1 MSNQRNINEEFT
13 LQDVKSFH
21 EAYFAYLA
29 GHGYA
34 YVDDHLG
41 RMMNAAKRMFE
52 HSSEEIKDGVLIIR
66 HPKAINYKGYSIFLE
81 NLQFN
86 SEKNNLWVT
95 LSAKDSNGKIF
106 GPSNFPAALNKAG
119 VNLPFPLFT
128 DLPKDLQEAVSEQY
142 SAEEDYSNFVCPW
155 EKLSEQKINDLREFM
170 HICKD
175 NLISSI
181 AKDEIYGKFTNGVYK
196 EGNEKDLPAITVK
209 IFNNFA
215 PRTLLP
221 DEVLLAFQ
229 LRHNKENIF
238 GKDHVLSEIAQNT
251 MGFKGSV
258 EDLLNDR
265 KRFSKFRSATGRT
278 VNEVL
283 EEATASKIMDIEYG
297 NSMRKLRDLIDKTRE
312 NIYSMDVFEIE
323 VVLKQIESEQ
333 KRLEGR
339 VTNGLR
345 RTDLERI
352 DEIRGH
358 LKRAKAELLKWHK
371 RGYRTNNNTFD
382 KLLGREFHPMYKLPE
397 KALMQTK
404 EGREYIKGLL
414 KGNDLNVR
422 EKARYEEAQAKIL
435 MVYAFKK
442 DSLLLE
448 KEKGQKLFLERAQEK
463 GRNLNLIEGRSPE
476 DEFMRL
482 AELKFNIQDG
492 ENRIVPGM
500 SKRLIDAS
508 QRMTDVLVSKENEN
522 SIAPIGKNP
531 AREARDE
538 RRRELNKKY
547 DIGLGGFLNRQL
559 KGYSSHKTSSS
570 LKKGR
575 D

>member
-13 LQDVKSFH
+13 LQDVKTFH

-29 GHGYA
+29 KHGYA

-52 HSSEEIKDGVLIIR
+52 HSSEEIKDDILIIH

-106 GPSNFPAALNKAG
+106 GPSNFPAALYEAG
-119 VNLPFPLFT
+119 LDLPFPLFT
-128 DLPKDLQEAVSEQY
+128 DLPKDLQEAISEHY

-170 HICKD
+170 HLCKD
-175 NLISSI
+175 SLISSI
-181 AKDEIYGKFTNGVYK
+181 AKDEIYGKITNGEYQ
-196 EGNEKDLPAITVK
+196 ERNENELSAIAVK
-209 IFNNFA
+209 ILNNFA

-229 LRHNKENIF
+229 LRHNKKNIF
-238 GKDHVLSEIAQNT
+238 GKDQVLSEIAKST

-339 VTNGLR
+339 VPNGLR

-382 KLLGREFHPMYKLPE
+382 KLLRREFHPMYKLPE
-397 KALMQTK
+397 KALMLTK
-404 EGREYIKGLL
+404 EGREYINGLL
-414 KGNDLNVR
+414 KGNDLDVR
-422 EKARYEEAQAKIL
+422 EKARYEEAQAII
-435 MVYAFKK
+435 MMFYAFRK

-448 KEKGQKLFLERAQEK
+448 KEKGQEFFLERVQEK
-463 GRNLNLIEGRSPE
+463 GRNLSLIEGRSPE
-476 DEFMRL
+476 AEFMRL

-508 QRMTDVLVSKENEN
+508 QRMTDVLVS
-522 SIAPIGKNP
+522 
-531 AREARDE
+531 EARDE
-538 RRRELNKKY
+538 RRKELNEKY
-547 DIGLGGFLNRQL
+547 NIGLGGFLNRQL
-559 KGYSSHKTSSS
+559 KGFSSHKTSSS

>member
-21 EAYFAYLA
+21 EAYFVYLA
-29 GHGYA
+29 KHGYA

-41 RMMNAAKRMFE
+41 RMMNATKRMFE
-52 HSSEEIKDGVLIIR
+52 HSSEEIKDDILIIH

-95 LSAKDSNGKIF
+95 LSAKDPNGKIF
-106 GPSNFPAALNKAG
+106 GPSNFPAALYEAG
-119 VNLPFPLFT
+119 LDLPFPLFT
-128 DLPKDLQEAVSEQY
+128 DLPKDLQEAISEHY

-170 HICKD
+170 HLCKD
-175 NLISSI
+175 SLISSI
-181 AKDEIYGKFTNGVYK
+181 AKDEIYGKITNGEYQ
-196 EGNEKDLPAITVK
+196 ERNEKELSAIAAK
-209 IFNNFA
+209 ILNNFA

-229 LRHNKENIF
+229 LRHNKKNIF
-238 GKDHVLSEIAQNT
+238 GKDQVLSEIAKST

-414 KGNDLNVR
+414 KGNVLDVR
-422 EKARYEEAQAKIL
+422 EKARYEEAQAKIM
-435 MVYAFKK
+435 MVYAFRK

-448 KEKGQKLFLERAQEK
+448 KEKGQEFFLERVQEK

-476 DEFMRL
+476 AEFMRL

-508 QRMTDVLVSKENEN
+508 QGMTDILVSKENEN
-522 SIAPIGKNP
+522 SIAPVGKNP

-559 KGYSSHKTSSS
+559 KGFSSHKTSSS

>member
-1 MSNQRNINEEFT
+1 MSNQRNNNEEFT
-13 LQDVKSFH
+13 LQDVKTFH
-21 EAYFAYLA
+21 EAYFVYLA
-29 GHGYA
+29 KHGYA
-34 YVDDHLG
+34 YVDDHFG
-41 RMMNAAKRMFE
+41 RMMNAAKRMFA
-52 HSSEEIKDGVLIIR
+52 HSSEEIKDGVLIIH
-66 HPKAINYKGYSIFLE
+66 HPEAVSYKGYSIFLE
-81 NLQFN
+81 NFQFN

-95 LSAKDSNGKIF
+95 LSAKDSNGKIYS
-106 GPSNFPAALNKAG
+106 PSNFPADLQEAG
-119 VNLPFPLFT
+119 LNLPFPLFT
-128 DLPKDLQEAVSEQY
+128 DLPKDLQEAVSKQY
-142 SAEEDYSNFVCPW
+142 SAEEDYSNYVCPW

-170 HICKD
+170 HLCKD
-175 NLISSI
+175 SLISSI
-181 AKDEIYGKFTNGVYK
+181 AKDEIYGKFTNGEYQEK
-196 EGNEKDLPAITVK
+196 NEKALSAITVK
-209 IFNNFA
+209 ILNNFA

-229 LRHNKENIF
+229 LRHNKKNIF
-238 GKDHVLSEIAQNT
+238 DKDQVLSEIAQST

-258 EDLLNDR
+258 EDLLNDS

-278 VNEVL
+278 INEVL
-283 EEATASKIMDIEYG
+283 EEATASKIMDIEYS
-297 NSMRKLRDLIDKTRE
+297 NSMRKLRDFIDKTRE

-323 VVLKQIESEQ
+323 VVFKQIVSEH

-339 VTNGLR
+339 GKYGLR

-371 RGYRTNNNTFD
+371 RGYRNNNNAFD
-382 KLLGREFHPMYKLPE
+382 RLLGREFHPIYKLPE

-414 KGNDLNVR
+414 KGNDLDVR
-422 EKARYEEAQAKIL
+422 EKARYEDAQAKIM
-435 MVYAFKK
+435 MVYAFRK

-448 KEKGQKLFLERAQEK
+448 KGKGQEFFLKRVQEK
-463 GRNLNLIEGRSPE
+463 GNELILIEGRSPE
-476 DEFMRL
+476 VELMRL
-482 AELKFNIQDG
+482 SELKFNIQDG
-492 ENRIVPGM
+492 ENRIVPQM
-500 SKRLIDAS
+500 SKGLIDAS

-522 SIAPIGKNP
+522 SIAPTGKNP

-547 DIGLGGFLNRQL
+547 DIGLGCFLNRQL
-559 KGYSSHKTSSS
+559 KGPSSHKTSNS

>member
-1 MSNQRNINEEFT
+1 MSNQKNINEEFT

-29 GHGYA
+29 GRGYA
-34 YVDDHLG
+34 YIDDHLG
-41 RMMNAAKRMFE
+41 RMMNATKRMIKYSF
-52 HSSEEIKDGVLIIR
+52 EEIKDDILTI
-66 HPKAINYKGYSIFLE
+66 PNPETINYKGYSIFVN

-86 SEKNNLWVT
+86 AEKNNLWIT
-95 LSAKDSNGKIF
+95 LSVKDNNGKIY
-106 GPSNFPAALNKAG
+106 GPSNFPSDLYNAG
-119 VNLPFPLFT
+119 LDLPFLLFT
-128 DLPKDLQEAVSEQY
+128 DLPTELQEAISEQY
-142 SAEEDYSNFVCPW
+142 STEEDYTSFLCPW
-155 EKLSEQKINDLREFM
+155 EKLSEQKINDLREVM
-170 HICKD
+170 HLCKD
-175 NLISSI
+175 NILSAIARDEPYLASIIDSAYYFKRGISLRVLDI
-181 AKDEIYGKFTNGVYK
+181 
-196 EGNEKDLPAITVK
+196 LHRL
-209 IFNNFA
+209 A
-215 PRTLLP
+215 PRTLLS

-229 LRHNKENIF
+229 LVRNKSNIF
-238 GKDHVLSEIAQNT
+238 GKDQVLCDVAQKV
-251 MGFKGSV
+251 MGYNGSA
-258 EDLLNDR
+258 EALLNDS
-265 KRFSKFRSATGRT
+265 KRFSKFHSATGRT

-312 NIYSMDVFEIE
+312 NIYSMDVFEIK
-323 VVLKQIESEQ
+323 VMLKQIESEQ

-339 VTNGLR
+339 VPNGLR

-371 RGYRTNNNTFD
+371 RGYRTTNNTFD

-397 KALMQTK
+397 RALMQTK

-448 KEKGQKLFLERAQEK
+448 KEKGQEFFLVRAQEK
-463 GRNLNLIEGRSPE
+463 GRNLNLVEGRSPE

-522 SIAPIGKNP
+522 SIAPAGKNP

-547 DIGLGGFLNRQL
+547 DIGLGGFLNKQL
-559 KGYSSHKTSSS
+559 KGCSSHKTSSS

>member
-1 MSNQRNINEEFT
+1 MSNQKNINEEFT

-29 GHGYA
+29 GRGYA
-34 YVDDHLG
+34 YIDDHLG
-41 RMMNAAKRMFE
+41 RMMNATKRMIKYSF
-52 HSSEEIKDGVLIIR
+52 EEIKDDILTI
-66 HPKAINYKGYSIFLE
+66 PNPETINYKGYSIFVN

-86 SEKNNLWVT
+86 AEKNNLWIT
-95 LSAKDSNGKIF
+95 LSVKDNNGKIY
-106 GPSNFPAALNKAG
+106 GPSNFPSDLYNAG
-119 VNLPFPLFT
+119 LDLPFLLFT
-128 DLPKDLQEAVSEQY
+128 DLPTELQEAISEQY
-142 SAEEDYSNFVCPW
+142 STEQDYTSFLCPW
-155 EKLSEQKINDLREFM
+155 EKLSEQKINDLREVM
-170 HICKD
+170 HLCKD
-175 NLISSI
+175 NILSAIARDEPYLASIIDSAYYFKRGISLRVLDI
-181 AKDEIYGKFTNGVYK
+181 
-196 EGNEKDLPAITVK
+196 LHRL
-209 IFNNFA
+209 A

-229 LRHNKENIF
+229 LVRNKSNIF
-238 GKDHVLSEIAQNT
+238 GKDQVLCDVAKKV
-251 MGFKGSV
+251 MGYNGSA
-258 EDLLNDR
+258 EALLNDG
-265 KRFSKFRSATGRT
+265 KRFSKFHSATGRT

-339 VTNGLR
+339 VPNGLR

-371 RGYRTNNNTFD
+371 RGYRTTNNTFD

-397 KALMQTK
+397 RALMQTK

-508 QRMTDVLVSKENEN
+508 QRITDVLVSKDNEN
-522 SIAPIGKNP
+522 SIAPVGKNP

-538 RRRELNKKY
+538 RRRELNEKY
-547 DIGLGGFLNRQL
+547 NIGLGGFLNRQL
-559 KGYSSHKTSSS
+559 KGYSSHKTSNS